1 MMVRII
7 PIVVQLFFALC
18 LLQLT
23 GALADEV
30 VNQQPKGAAKEL
42 RAEPLNTDGISD
54 IAGGADG
61 LTRFESHRPV
71 ETASLP
77 DDPEFKYVGNCFS
90 KKFHRPWCPF
100 EQVMSANKAVFFRY
114 RWHAI
119 EAGFKPC
126 RYCLPAVVKQV
137 RCVLLNRDLSPN
149 QRQERQ
155 DLKP

>member
-7 PIVVQLFFALC
+7 PIVVQSFFTLC

-23 GALADEV
+23 AALADEV
-30 VNQQPKGAAKEL
+30 VDQKPNGAAKEL
-42 RAEPLNTDGISD
+42 RTEPLNSDGISD

-61 LTRFESHRPV
+61 LTRFESPRPV
-71 ETASLP
+71 ETARSP
-77 DDPEFKYVGNCFS
+77 DDPEFKYVGNSFS

-100 EQVMSANKAVFFRY
+100 EQVMSANKAVFFRF

-119 EAGFKPC
+119 EAGFRPC

-137 RCVLLNRDLSPN
+137 RCVLLNRYQSPN
-149 QRQERQ
+149 R
-155 DLKP
+155 P

>member
-7 PIVVQLFFALC
+7 PIVVQSFFTLS

-30 VNQQPKGAAKEL
+30 VKEKPKGAAKEL
-42 RAEPLNTDGISD
+42 RTEPLNTGGIFD
-54 IAGGADG
+54 ITGGADR
-61 LTRFESHRPV
+61 LTRFEGPRPV
-71 ETASLP
+71 ETARLP
-77 DDPEFKYVGNCFS
+77 DDPEFKYVGNSFS

-100 EQVMSANKAVFFRY
+100 EQVMNANKAVFFRY

-137 RCVLLNRDLSPN
+137 RCVLLNRYQSPN
-149 QRQERQ
+149 QPEERQ
-155 DLKP
+155 KR